1 MPDIRTLILPIFL
14 SLTAAAET
22 LPQPPEPLPGTARPS
37 ENDLLPA
44 APPATGRTAP
54 AERTVRLDETD
65 LKNNPS
71 LLEGLLTQ
79 AVYRREWALAA
90 DLLAVYRSLPRHDRI
105 LAAYVRGAL
114 LHQSRQTAQAIRLYR
129 DILNGHPDLHYIR
142 LNLAQMLLAD
152 KQPREAAAEF
162 TRLQTQPDPAIQQ
175 ATAHGLAEIRRQQAW
190 RTDLS
195 AQYERNNNIN
205 NASSAEVLEA
215 SGRTFRKN
223 PESLPQTARG
233 IYYGISAERT
243 LPLSGHRKLALT
255 ARLDGRHYRDNRRY
269 GQTALYLAPAYRYE
283 TRNTAYRIAH
293 FVRHQWLDGRRYL
306 QSHGISQNL
315 NRALNNRSQSQT
327 ALTVRRDR
335 YRDADLRGYNGRI
348 ITLLQTLVY
357 NGSNRTAYGGIALTD
372 NRMQK
377 DYLSS
382 REWDL
387 HTGWAREWPQ
397 LGISVH
403 AAYGRE
409 QYRAAPGPNTAVRIF
424 YPRRRRDRSV
434 QLDVSVW
441 KPKWQYAGFTP
452 KLNFSF
458 RRTKS
463 NMPTFYSR
471 NRKQVYISVE
481 KSF

>member
-1 MPDIRTLILPIFL
+1 M
-14 SLTAAAET
+14 
-22 LPQPPEPLPGTARPS
+22 
-37 ENDLLPA
+37 
-44 APPATGRTAP
+44 
-54 AERTVRLDETD
+54 
-65 LKNNPS
+65 
-71 LLEGLLTQ
+71 
-79 AVYRREWALAA
+79 
-90 DLLAVYRSLPRHDRI
+90 
-105 LAAYVRGAL
+105 
-114 LHQSRQTAQAIRLYR
+114 
-129 DILNGHPDLHYIR
+129 
-142 LNLAQMLLAD
+142 
-152 KQPREAAAEF
+152 EA
-162 TRLQTQPDPAIQQ
+162 
-175 ATAHGLAEIRRQQAW
+175 G
-190 RTDLS
+190 
-195 AQYERNNNIN
+195 
-205 NASSAEVLEA
+205 
-215 SGRTFRKN
+215 GRTFRKN

-233 IYYGISAERT
+233 IHCGISAERT
-243 LPLSGHRKLALT
+243 LPLAGHRKLGLT
-255 ARLDGRHYRDNRRY
+255 TRLDGRHYRDNRRY

-283 TRNTAYRIAH
+283 TRNTAYRIAP
-293 FVRHQWLDGRRYL
+293 FVRRQWLDGRRYL

-315 NRALNNRSQSQT
+315 NIALNNRSQSQT